1 MYKGKNDH
9 RLILTD
15 FGPPGEKVP
24 SRLRLMKGL
33 TTVSD
38 FVLLEPPAGIVT
50 FSSDPVLKRNVD

>member
-50 FSSDPVLKRNVD
+50 FSSDPVL